1 MTKQELIKAMK
12 IDKWSKNKAQQQ
24 EVTKL
29 ALARPKEVLEK
40 AYQVYQLDKKYLDKI
55 VELLTGFKK

>member
-29 ALARPKEVLEK
+29 ALARPKKVLEK